1 MRRFWGYLSVIIATM
16 LFGLWNTFSKILL
29 NYLNPLTLSAI
40 VYTIAGVFL
49 FLVYFS
55 PLNEKIISKLDK
67 NSQSESFITRK
78 EYGILIIT
86 AILGAFLAP
95 FIYLNGLNQITAVN
109 ASLLMN
115 VEILFVVI
123 IGIFFLKER
132 FVKAD
137 ILGFL
142 FIITGTIFL
151 ATNGQITN
159 FSPGQVIGTLLIV
172 SAAFLW
178 SIDTSLSK
186 FISKKR
192 ELLLVSAIKC
202 SIGGFSL
209 LFLSLI
215 FGQSFA
221 LPLNKLPY
229 LLFIG
234 LIIVGFS
241 FILVYFAIKK
251 IGSTRTGSLF
261 SLASLFG
268 AIFAFLILGESFT
281 FTQLFFGFLM
291 LLGVYVFYI
300 NESNY
305 DAT

>member
-1 MRRFWGYLSVIIATM
+1 MQRFWGYLSVIIATM

-29 NYLNPLTLSAI
+29 GYLNPLTLSAL
-40 VYTIAGVFL
+40 VYSIAGVFL
-49 FLVYFS
+49 FIVYFS
-55 PLNEKIISKLDK
+55 PLNKKIILKLDQ
-67 NSQSESFITRK
+67 NLESESFITRK
-78 EYGILIIT
+78 EYGILLIT

-95 FIYLNGLNQITAVN
+95 YIYLNGLNQITAVN

-132 FVKAD
+132 FVKQD

-142 FIITGTIFL
+142 FIITGTVFL

-159 FSPGQVIGTLLIV
+159 FSPGQVIGTLLII

-192 ELLLVSAIKC
+192 ELLFVSAIKC

-209 LFLSLI
+209 LTLALI
-215 FGQSFA
+215 FHESFA
-221 LPLNKLPY
+221 LPLKELPY

-241 FILVYFAIKK
+241 FVLVYFAIKK

-268 AIFAFLILGESFT
+268 AIFAYVILGESFT
-281 FTQLFFGFLM
+281 ITQLFFGLLM
-291 LLGVYVFYI
+291 LLGVYVFYK
-300 NESNY
+300 NEI
-305 DAT
+305 T

>member
-1 MRRFWGYLSVIIATM
+1 MQRFWGYLSVIIATM

-29 NYLNPLTLSAI
+29 SYLNPLTLSAL
-40 VYTIAGVFL
+40 VYSIAGVFL
-49 FLVYFS
+49 FIVYIS
-55 PLNEKIISKLDK
+55 PLNKKIITKLDQ
-67 NSQSESFITRK
+67 NSKSESFITRK

-95 FIYLNGLNQITAVN
+95 YIYLNGLNQITAVN

-132 FVKAD
+132 FVKED

-142 FIITGTIFL
+142 LIITGTVFL

-159 FSPGQVIGTLLIV
+159 FPASQIIGTLLIV
-172 SAAFLW
+172 TAAFLW

-209 LFLSLI
+209 LTLALI
-215 FGQSFA
+215 FHENFA
-221 LPLNKLPY
+221 LPLNQLPY

-241 FILVYFAIKK
+241 FVLVYFAIKK

-268 AIFAFLILGESFT
+268 AIFAYIILGEAFT
-281 FTQLFFGFLM
+281 ITQLFFGFLM
-291 LLGVYVFYI
+291 LLGVYVFYK
-300 NESNY
+300 NENPSVP
-305 DAT
+305 